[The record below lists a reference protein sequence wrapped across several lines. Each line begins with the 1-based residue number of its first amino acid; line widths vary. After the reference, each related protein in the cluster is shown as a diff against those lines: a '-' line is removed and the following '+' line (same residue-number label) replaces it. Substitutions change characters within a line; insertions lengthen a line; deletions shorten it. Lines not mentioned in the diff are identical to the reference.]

1 MSDVAAMRERGLR
14 GARRRWLLGVCL
26 AAIISVTCDPSPAS
40 GETLQDAIASAYKY
54 NPQLDAERARL
65 RALDEEVARANSGYR
80 PRISASADAG
90 YRNVETKPTSTSAGE
105 THPRNLQITGQ
116 QTLFDGFQTPNA
128 VREAEAGVR
137 AGRET
142 LRLIEQQVLLDT
154 VTSYVDVV
162 RDTAIVRLRE
172 NNVNVLSREL
182 NATRDRFRV
191 GEVTRTDVAQA
202 EARRAAAVSALDLAK
217 ANLRTSRG
225 NYERTVGRPPVN
237 LSEPRPH
244 TRLIPR
250 SLEEAIGVSRQQ
262 NPNVIAALYREQG
275 ARSTVDR
282 LWGQFL
288 PTVTVD
294 VTQTEAYDPSVTTDR
309 TSTTAITGRVN
320 VPLYQGGATDAQ
332 VRQAKHTHVSRIQEI
347 EQNRAQVQATVVQFW
362 SQLEA
367 AKAQLDS
374 DNAQVTAARTALTGV
389 REEEKVGQRTLLDVL
404 NAEQELLNAE
414 VNLVTTKRNLV
425 VASYSVLNSIGR
437 LEVASLGAT
446 NTVYDPEAHYHEVR
460 RKWFGVSITHP
471 DGRHERLNSWQA
483 DTKSEDDKKAWA
495 PATKTSSPKPKK

>member
-1 MSDVAAMRERGLR
+1 MIGIFAKVGQSGRC
-14 GARRRWLLGVCL
+14 RRAHWLLGVGL
-26 AAIISVTCDPSPAS
+26 AAMLVGS
-40 GETLQDAIASAYKY
+40 GIAPVAAETLQDTLAAAYKY

-65 RALDEEVARANSGYR
+65 RALDEEVANANSGYR

-90 YRNVETKPTSTSAGE
+90 YRSVETRPSSNNSGE
-105 THPRNLQITGQ
+105 THPRNVSITGQ
-116 QTLFDGFQTPNA
+116 QTVFDGFQTPNR

-137 AGRET
+137 AGREN
-142 LRLIEQQVLLDT
+142 LRLIEQQVLLDA
-154 VTSYVDVV
+154 VTAYMDVV

-172 NNVNVLSREL
+172 SNVTVLSKEL
-182 NATRDRFRV
+182 SATNDRFRV

-202 EARRAAAVSALDLAK
+202 TARRAGSVSALDLAR

-237 LSEPRPH
+237 LVEPRPH
-244 TRLIPR
+244 ERLLPR
-250 SLEEAIGVSRQQ
+250 SLEQAVSISRQQ
-262 NPNVIAALYREQG
+262 NPNIVAALYREQG

-294 VTQTEAYDPSVTTDR
+294 VTQTESVDPSVTTDR
-309 TSTTAITGRVN
+309 SSTTAITGRVN
-320 VPLYQGGATDAQ
+320 IPLYQGGATHAQ
-332 VRQAKHTHVSRIQEI
+332 VRQAKHTHVARIQDI
-347 EQNRAQVQATVVQFW
+347 EQARAVAQGSVVQTW

-367 AKAQLDS
+367 AKAQLVS
-374 DNAQVTAARTALTGV
+374 DQAQVDATRTALTGV

-425 VASYSVLNSIGR
+425 VASYAVLNSVGR
-437 LEVASLGAT
+437 LNVADLGAAR
-446 NTVYDPEAHYHEVR
+446 VAYEPEAHYHEVR
-460 RKWFGVSITHP
+460 GKWWGTSITHA
-471 DGRHERLNSWQA
+471 DGRHETISPWHAQTQA
-483 DTKSEDDKKAWA
+483 NEDKRAWSA
-495 PATKTSSPKPKK
+495 ATKAAPKVKK